1 MGRSNCSVDG
11 KYEYLF
17 YVDNEYLDY
26 YLPKNNCD
34 QGACER
40 RLLCDIS
47 ASEYQDWNYDEICS
61 ELNRD
66 EFERNLVEDM
76 TEWYSS
82 FEPCDEWISR
92 TIRAILENGLFLIAL
107 EDNEW
112 SIAVELLQKEDA
124 PEGFQKA
131 HFAEYVNAI
140 KLSLLRRFDRIGVYA
155 WPWTSGFISREPAK
169 KKSIGK

>member
-1 MGRSNCSVDG
+1 MGRGNCSVDG

-17 YVDNEYLDY
+17 YVDNEYLDS
-26 YLPKNNCD
+26 YLPKNNYD
-34 QGACER
+34 QCVCES
-40 RLLCDIS
+40 RLLCDIP
-47 ASEYQDWNYDEICS
+47 ASEYQDWEYDEICS
-61 ELNRD
+61 VLNRD
-66 EFERNLVEDM
+66 EFERNFIEDV
-76 TEWYSS
+76 TERLGS
-82 FEPCDEWISR
+82 FVTCDKWISR
-92 TIRAILENGLFLIAL
+92 TRRAILENGLFWIAL

-155 WPWTSGFISREPAK
+155 GPWTSGFISREEV
-169 KKSIGK
+169 I